1 MEAEGYKALALLLRR
16 SFSLEVR
23 ENMLAVEM
31 RDITKRF
38 SGFTAN
44 DHVNFLVEK
53 GEIHCLLG
61 ENGAGKTTLMNILFG
76 LYQADEGTLAI
87 NGEVITNHSARNAFQ
102 KGLGMVHQHFMLV
115 DALSVWENVVVGNE
129 PGKFKIDR
137 RKSIEK
143 VKELSEKYNFGLNV
157 EEMVGELSVG
167 MKQRVEILKTLYR
180 GAEIIILDE
189 PTAVL
194 SPPEVEQLLNI
205 LRDMKAQG
213 KTIIFIT
220 HKLNETKAVADHVTV
235 LRAGKSI
242 QTVDA
247 KEVSVNDMA
256 AMMVG
261 HEVSFELLREPN
273 QTGDAIL
280 SLKNIRLLPNAQDT
294 VSFEVHAGEIVG
306 IAGVEGN
313 GQKQLEEM
321 IMGIRKCSE
330 GSIFMKGDEIT
341 NWPTRK
347 RCEKGIGYIPSD
359 RHQRAILPGFSIL
372 DNYLLGNQFSGEYV
386 NKGFI
391 RKKKLVERS
400 RELMKNY
407 DVRAVDESQAVGSL
421 SGGNQ
426 QKMVLSR
433 EVGKNTDFILACQP
447 VRGLD
452 IGAIQYIH
460 QILLDLRKQ
469 GKAILLISAEL
480 TDIQQLSDRIAVFYK
495 GDIMDL
501 RKNEAFSNEEI
512 GLLMAGQK
520 GGK

>member
-16 SFSLEVR
+16 SFPLEVR

-256 AMMVG
+256 
-261 HEVSFELLREPN
+261 
-273 QTGDAIL
+273 
-280 SLKNIRLLPNAQDT
+280 
-294 VSFEVHAGEIVG
+294 
-306 IAGVEGN
+306 
-313 GQKQLEEM
+313 
-321 IMGIRKCSE
+321 
-330 GSIFMKGDEIT
+330 
-341 NWPTRK
+341 
-347 RCEKGIGYIPSD
+347 
-359 RHQRAILPGFSIL
+359 
-372 DNYLLGNQFSGEYV
+372 
-386 NKGFI
+386 
-391 RKKKLVERS
+391 
-400 RELMKNY
+400 
-407 DVRAVDESQAVGSL
+407 
-421 SGGNQ
+421 
-426 QKMVLSR
+426 
-433 EVGKNTDFILACQP
+433 
-447 VRGLD
+447 
-452 IGAIQYIH
+452 
-460 QILLDLRKQ
+460 
-469 GKAILLISAEL
+469 
-480 TDIQQLSDRIAVFYK
+480 
-495 GDIMDL
+495 
-501 RKNEAFSNEEI
+501 EI
-512 GLLMAGQK
+512 GRAHV
-520 GGK
+520 